1 MALDWVCLGAA
12 NAIPFGPDSGESDE
26 RSGFVDGEPLWCCMV
41 IQQLNAE
48 QTELLRSCLEA
59 PGPDVRVVFCL
70 REGAVLLEVSNA
82 GRRLELYREDVT
94 SGNRMSRRGQSQGA
108 GRAFE

>member
-1 MALDWVCLGAA
+1 MNSTDDLPRAVANWV
-12 NAIPFGPDSGESDE
+12 S
-26 RSGFVDGEPLWCCMV
+26 MV

-48 QTELLRSCLEA
+48 QTEVLRSCLEA

-94 SGNRMSRRGQSQGA
+94 SGNRMSRQGQSQGA
-108 GRAFE
+108 GRGVSVPIEADSMKIV

>member
-1 MALDWVCLGAA
+1 MNPTDDLPRAVANWV
-12 NAIPFGPDSGESDE
+12 S
-26 RSGFVDGEPLWCCMV
+26 MV
-41 IQQLNAE
+41 IRQLNAE
-48 QTELLRSCLEA
+48 QTEVLRTCLEA

-94 SGNRMSRRGQSQGA
+94 SGNGMSRRGQSQGA